1 VRMLV
6 LGASGFV
13 GAAAAEAASRA
24 GWMVRGAGSRRPA
37 RCADPVSVDLADVTS
52 LRSACRGAA
61 VVVHAAGL
69 AHVAG
74 AAGRDADF
82 EGVNVRGTA
91 AVVQAAA
98 AEGVRR
104 LVLVSSVS
112 VYGDGVC
119 PPGGFDETAPCR
131 PTSPYG
137 RSKLAAESTAR
148 EAVAGTGL
156 DLVVLR
162 PATVYGPGD
171 PGNLARL
178 MRLIDRGRFLW
189 VGTGENLKTLV
200 HVDDVGRGLVMAAAI
215 GAPTGSYNLSAPPV
229 SMATVVAE
237 LASALGQPVPAVRL
251 PGGPCLAAARLLQI
265 FGSRGASVAES
276 LRKWMADD
284 LFNGGRFEQDFGW
297 RPAIS
302 LGEGI
307 RGEVAWFRATRSRGP
322 ERAARERAPAA

>member
-1 VRMLV
+1 MLV

-24 GWMVRGAGSRRPA
+24 GWEVRGAGGRRPA
-37 RCADPVSVDLADVTS
+37 RCAEAVSVDLGDTTS

-82 EGVNVRGTA
+82 EAVNVRGTA

-137 RSKLAAESTAR
+137 RSKLAAEGIAR
-148 EAVAGTGL
+148 EAVAVAGL
-156 DLVVLR
+156 ELVVLR
-162 PATVYGPGD
+162 LATVYGPGD

-178 MRLIDRGRFLW
+178 MRVIDRGRFLW

-200 HVDDVGRGLVMAAAI
+200 HVDDVGGALVTAAAI
-215 GAPTGSYNLSAPPV
+215 GAPTGTYNLSPPPV
-229 SMATVVAE
+229 SMAAVVAE
-237 LASALGQPVPAVRL
+237 LARTLGRPIPAVRL

-265 FGSRGASVAES
+265 FGGRGASAAAS

-284 LFNGGRFEQDFGW
+284 VFNGGRFEHDFGW
-297 RPAIS
+297 QPAIQ
-302 LGEGI
+302 LPEGI
-307 RGEVAWFRATRSRGP
+307 RGEVAWYRATGARNLEP
-322 ERAARERAPAA
+322 TARERAPAA

>member
-1 VRMLV
+1 MLV

-24 GWMVRGAGSRRPA
+24 GWVVRGAGGRRPA
-37 RCADPVSVDLADVTS
+37 RCAEPVSVDLADTTS

-69 AHVAG
+69 AHVGG
-74 AAGRDADF
+74 AAGRHADF
-82 EGVNVRGTA
+82 EAVNVRGTA
-91 AVVQAAA
+91 AVAQAAA

-119 PPGGFDETAPCR
+119 PPGGFDESSPCR

-137 RSKLAAESTAR
+137 RSKLAAEGIAR
-148 EAVAGTGL
+148 EAAGAGL
-156 DLVVLR
+156 ELVVLR
-162 PATVYGPGD
+162 LATVYGPGD

-178 MRLIDRGRFLW
+178 MRVIDRGRFLW

-200 HVDDVGRGLVMAAAI
+200 HVDDVGRALATAAAI
-215 GAPTGSYNLSAPPV
+215 GAPIGTYNLSAPPV

-237 LASALGQPVPAVRL
+237 LARALGHPVPAVRL

-265 FGSRGASVAES
+265 FGGRGASVAES

-284 LFNGGRFEQDFGW
+284 LFNGARFERDFGW
-297 RPAIS
+297 RPGIP

-307 RGEVAWFRATRSRGP
+307 RGEVAWFRATRSRGL

>member
-1 VRMLV
+1 MLV

-13 GAAAAEAASRA
+13 GAAAAEAASGA
-24 GWMVRGAGSRRPA
+24 GWMVRCAGGRRPA
-37 RCADPVSVDLADVTS
+37 RCAEAISVDLADTTS
-52 LRSACRGAA
+52 LRSACRGSA

-69 AHVAG
+69 AHVPGG
-74 AAGRDADF
+74 ARRDADF
-82 EGVNVRGTA
+82 EAVNVRGTA
-91 AVVQAAA
+91 AVAQAAA

-137 RSKLAAESTAR
+137 RSKLAAEGIAR
-148 EAVAGTGL
+148 DTVAGTGL
-156 DLVVLR
+156 ELLVLR
-162 PATVYGPGD
+162 LATVYGPGD

-200 HVDDVGRGLVMAAAI
+200 HVDDVGRALVAAAAI
-215 GAPTGSYNLSAPPV
+215 GAPTGTYNLSAPPV
-229 SMATVVAE
+229 SMASVVGE
-237 LASALGQPVPAVRL
+237 LARALGRSVPGVRL
-251 PGGPCLAAARLLQI
+251 PGGPCLAAARLLRM
-265 FGSRGASVAES
+265 FGSRGASAATS
-276 LRKWMADD
+276 LKTWMADD
-284 LFNGGRFEQDFGW
+284 LFNGGRFEDDFGW

-302 LGEGI
+302 LAEGI
-307 RGEVAWFRATRSRGP
+307 ASEVAWFRATRAGGP
-322 ERAARERAPAA
+322 ERAASARAPAA

>member
-1 VRMLV
+1 MLV

-24 GWMVRGAGSRRPA
+24 GWMVRCAGGRRPA
-37 RCADPVSVDLADVTS
+37 RCAEPILVDLADTTS
-52 LRSACRGAA
+52 LRSACREAA

-69 AHVAG
+69 AHVPG

-82 EGVNVRGTA
+82 EAVNVRGTA

-98 AEGVRR
+98 DEGVRR

-112 VYGDGVC
+112 VYGDGVG

-137 RSKLAAESTAR
+137 RSKLAAEGVAR
-148 EAVAGTGL
+148 DAAARAGL
-156 DLVVLR
+156 ELVVLR
-162 PATVYGPGD
+162 LATVYGPGD

-178 MRLIDRGRFLW
+178 MRLIDRDRFLW
-189 VGTGENLKTLV
+189 VGTGENLKTLI
-200 HVDDVGRGLVMAAAI
+200 HVDDVGRALVAAAAI
-215 GAPTGSYNLSAPPV
+215 GAPVGTYNLSAPPV
-229 SMATVVAE
+229 SMASVVTE
-237 LASALGQPVPAVRL
+237 LAKALGHSVPDVRL
-251 PGGPCLAAARLLQI
+251 PGGPCLAVAQLLRI
-265 FGSRGASVAES
+265 FGRRGASAAAS
-276 LRKWMADD
+276 LKKWMADD

-302 LGEGI
+302 LAEGI
-307 RGEVAWFRATRSRGP
+307 GGEVAWFRATRAGAP
-322 ERAARERAPAA
+322 ERVASERAPAA

>member
-1 VRMLV
+1 MLV

-24 GWMVRGAGSRRPA
+24 GWVVRGAGGRRPA
-37 RCADPVSVDLADVTS
+37 RCADPVSVDLADTTS

-82 EGVNVRGTA
+82 EAVNVRGTA

-112 VYGDGVC
+112 VYGDRVC

-137 RSKLAAESTAR
+137 RSKLAAEGIAR
-148 EAVAGTGL
+148 DAVAGTGL
-156 DLVVLR
+156 ELVVLR
-162 PATVYGPGD
+162 LATVYGPGD
-171 PGNLARL
+171 PGNVARL

-200 HVDDVGRGLVMAAAI
+200 HVDDVGRALVTAAAI
-215 GAPTGSYNLSAPPV
+215 GAPTGTYNLSAPPV
-229 SMATVVAE
+229 SMASVVAE
-237 LASALGQPVPAVRL
+237 LASALGHPVPGVRL
-251 PGGPCLAAARLLQI
+251 PGGPCLAAAQLLRI
-265 FGSRGASVAES
+265 FGSRGVSAAAS

-297 RPAIS
+297 RPVVS
-302 LGEGI
+302 LAEGI
-307 RGEVAWFRATRSRGP
+307 RGEVAWFRATRAGGS
-322 ERAARERAPAA
+322 ERVASVRAPAA

>member
-24 GWMVRGAGSRRPA
+24 GWVVRGAGGRRPA
-37 RCADPVSVDLADVTS
+37 RCADPVAVDLADTAS

-82 EGVNVRGTA
+82 EAVNVRGTA
-91 AVVQAAA
+91 AVVRAAA

-131 PTSPYG
+131 PASPYG
-137 RSKLAAESTAR
+137 RSKLAAEGIAR
-148 EAVAGTGL
+148 EAVAGAGL
-156 DLVVLR
+156 ELVVLR
-162 PATVYGPGD
+162 LATVYGPGD

-178 MRLIDRGRFLW
+178 MRVIDRGRFLW
-189 VGTGENLKTLV
+189 VGAGENLKTLV
-200 HVDDVGRGLVMAAAI
+200 HVDDVGRALVTAAAI
-215 GAPTGSYNLSAPPV
+215 GAPTGTYNLSAPPV
-229 SMATVVAE
+229 SMASVVAE
-237 LASALGQPVPAVRL
+237 LAKALGHPVPGVRL
-251 PGGPCLAAARLLQI
+251 PGGPCLAAARLLRI
-265 FGSRGASVAES
+265 FGSWGVSAAAS

-284 LFNGGRFEQDFGW
+284 LFNGGRFERDFGW
-297 RPAIS
+297 RPAVS
-302 LGEGI
+302 LAEGI
-307 RGEVAWFRATRSRGP
+307 GGEVAWFRASRVGDP
-322 ERAARERAPAA
+322 ERVDSERAPAA

>member
-13 GAAAAEAASRA
+13 GTAAAEAASRA
-24 GWMVRGAGSRRPA
+24 GWAVRGAGGRRPA
-37 RCADPVSVDLADVTS
+37 RCADAVSVDLTDPTS

-69 AHVAG
+69 AHVTG

-82 EGVNVRGTA
+82 EAVNVRGTA

-112 VYGDGVC
+112 VYGEGIC

-137 RSKLAAESTAR
+137 RSKLAAEGIAR
-148 EAVAGTGL
+148 DAVAGTGL
-156 DLVVLR
+156 ELVVLR
-162 PATVYGPGD
+162 LATVYGPGD

-200 HVDDVGRGLVMAAAI
+200 HVGDVGRALVAAAPV
-215 GAPTGSYNLSAPPV
+215 GAPTGIYNLTAPPV
-229 SMATVVAE
+229 SMASVVAE
-237 LASALGQPVPAVRL
+237 LARTLDRRVPAVRL
-251 PGGPCLAAARLLQI
+251 PAGPCLAAARLLRI

-302 LGEGI
+302 LAEGL
-307 RGEVAWFRATRSRGP
+307 RGEVAGFRATRSRGP
-322 ERAARERAPAA
+322 ERAPRERAPAA